1 MVESIIDFLI
11 EIPVICLIGLMYG
24 VAFLLL
30 PLAQWIDYKR
40 DVRKYGKVIP
50 LGFKVME
57 CFLKVG
63 FSSKEII
70 IKEQH
75 NCKSTEYWENRDNNF
90 LLLAHEYIFVF
101 QKV

>member
-40 DVRKYGKVIP
+40 DVRKYG
-50 LGFKVME
+50 E
-57 CFLKVG
+57 EYAD
-63 FSSKEII
+63 EIARR
-70 IKEQH
+70 
-75 NCKSTEYWENRDNNF
+75 YR
-90 LLLAHEYIFVF
+90 
-101 QKV
+101 